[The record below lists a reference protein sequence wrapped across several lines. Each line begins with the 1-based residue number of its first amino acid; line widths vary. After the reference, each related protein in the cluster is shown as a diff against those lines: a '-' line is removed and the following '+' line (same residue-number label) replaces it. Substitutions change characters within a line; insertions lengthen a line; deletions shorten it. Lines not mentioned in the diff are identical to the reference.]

1 MRFSSALSIG
11 LGLVI
16 VLPAVS
22 APQRTSEIEHA
33 LSETVRALAVLTGL
47 EKDLRSRP
55 PEQTVELVR
64 SATEPAFGDD
74 RSRDEQLQYLRKD
87 VGRLQMAYDELAR
100 GTDAPVDPSVSA
112 NREELD
118 ALPSVTITTG
128 LDDRMRAQLSNG
140 SEATFVRRDTTARG
154 GTAMPSSAPSDS
166 AADAL
171 RQGQALLRA
180 GKAKEALI
188 VLRGVETDVRAKYW
202 MARALEKLGR
212 VEEAIDLYQAVA
224 KDESAGYLIQR
235 ARNDAEFLE
244 WKRTFAKK
252 LAESA
257 AEAAKTPAAD
267 KPAGD
272 GAKVPAPAAKPA
284 GETKP
289 PSKQQGGA

>member
-1 MRFSSALSIG
+1 MRFSSAISLG

-22 APQRTSEIEHA
+22 APQRTGELEHA

-55 PEQTVELVR
+55 PVQTVELVR
-64 SATEPAFGDD
+64 SATEPAVGDE

-87 VGRLQMAYDELAR
+87 VGRLQMAFDELAQ
-100 GTDAPVDPSVSA
+100 GAHMPIDPDAPTK
-112 NREELD
+112 REELG
-118 ALPSVTITTG
+118 AVPSVTITTG
-128 LDDRMRAQLSNG
+128 LDDRLRAQLSSG
-140 SEATFVRRDTTARG
+140 VDAPFVRRDTTARSG
-154 GTAMPSSAPSDS
+154 AAMPSSAPRDS

-180 GKAKEALI
+180 GKAKDALI

-202 MARALEKLGR
+202 MARAFEKLGR
-212 VEEAIDLYQAVA
+212 VEEAIDLYQAVV
-224 KDESAGYLIQR
+224 KDESAGYLVQR

-252 LAESA
+252 LDKDAD
-257 AEAAKTPAAD
+257 AKTPAAGAQ
-267 KPAGD
+267 PSE
-272 GAKVPAPAAKPA
+272 GAKAPAPAAKPVEA
-284 GETKP
+284 PKSAATHE
-289 PSKQQGGA
+289 GGA